1 MDIIKD
7 IQNAYLPELIL
18 FIFIILNIIFS
29 FFIKK
34 NTYKISKI
42 TTLLAIALSGLSI
55 FFIQIN
61 PTYKAFNDV
70 YISNIYTT
78 AFKIMILISGLLI
91 ILSSQ
96 SFIREK
102 RQKSYEFFSIFL
114 TGILSAFSI
123 ISSNDFISA
132 FISIELLSVCC
143 YFLTS
148 FRRSHKSKEA
158 ALKYLITEASSSAI
172 FLLGISYLYGITG
185 NINFSDISDVI
196 STSGINIMFIISC
209 ILIISALTFKLGC
222 IPFNNWIIDIYE
234 GSTYGVGTYLSLIP
248 KIAAIG
254 LISRLFVFI
263 FSYSPIIQ
271 ILTAIIALWS
281 IIYAAI
287 GGINQTNIKRLYA
300 YSSILQSGFL
310 LLAASC
316 VSVYGFS
323 CLIFYIFTYI
333 FMNIGIW
340 NAAIIYT
347 TNYQSDEI
355 IDYKGIFYKNPYF
368 SIAYTICLIS
378 LAGLPPTSGFLSKLY
393 LFSALSREDFTYLII
408 LFLTLCATVIS
419 LFLYFKIIKVIYEKN
434 SQDTKIIKNIT
445 IGKII
450 LYICSIITILICI
463 YPNEFIKL
471 SQIIAYYI

>member
-1 MDIIKD
+1 M
-7 IQNAYLPELIL
+7 
-18 FIFIILNIIFS
+18 
-29 FFIKK
+29 
-34 NTYKISKI
+34 
-42 TTLLAIALSGLSI
+42 
-55 FFIQIN
+55 
-61 PTYKAFNDV
+61 
-70 YISNIYTT
+70 
-78 AFKIMILISGLLI
+78 
-91 ILSSQ
+91 
-96 SFIREK
+96 
-102 RQKSYEFFSIFL
+102 
-114 TGILSAFSI
+114 
-123 ISSNDFISA
+123 
-132 FISIELLSVCC
+132 
-143 YFLTS
+143 
-148 FRRSHKSKEA
+148 
-158 ALKYLITEASSSAI
+158 
-172 FLLGISYLYGITG
+172 
-185 NINFSDISDVI
+185 
-196 STSGINIMFIISC
+196 
-209 ILIISALTFKLGC
+209 
-222 IPFNNWIIDIYE
+222 
-234 GSTYGVGTYLSLIP
+234 
-248 KIAAIG
+248 
-254 LISRLFVFI
+254 FI

-271 ILTAIIALWS
+271 ILTAIIALCS
-281 IIYAAI
+281 IIYSAI
-287 GGINQTNIKRLYA
+287 GGIKQTNIKRLYA
-300 YSSILQSGFL
+300 YSSILHSGFL

-340 NAAIIYT
+340 NASIIYT

-434 SQDTKIIKNIT
+434 SQNTKIIKNIT

-450 LYICSIITILICI
+450 LYVCSIITILICI